1 MSSDET
7 EKKTSGYLRLEDW
20 LQSAEEELKEHLD
33 KETVVVSLVSSMGN
47 YLFFI
52 LVSSS
57 NYGNNYSKCKIKI
70 KLDFII
76 FCLFMHFS
84 RLGKT
89 VSIEA
94 RARTSTT

>member
-47 YLFFI
+47 YLF
-52 LVSSS
+52 
-57 NYGNNYSKCKIKI
+57 
-70 KLDFII
+70 
-76 FCLFMHFS
+76 
-84 RLGKT
+84 
-89 VSIEA
+89 
-94 RARTSTT
+94 